1 MLFWVNCFPLPP
13 SANKQ
18 LASVR
23 GRHIK
28 TAVARRFDEKIMHLK
43 SMRQA
48 EWTTIEKSFRPFLKD
63 HVIRV
68 DQYFVFHKD
77 RIFTK
82 TKQAKD
88 WVHQLDHLNFNKASE
103 DGLVKCIGIDDKFFF
118 SGHKEKVWCE
128 DPKQEQIIFRLSL
141 TKPRSILDVYH
152 AQELDRIS

>member
-1 MLFWVNCFPLPP
+1 MPP

-23 GRHIK
+23 GRQIK
-28 TAVARRFDEKIMHLK
+28 TAHARRFDEKIEALK
-43 SMRQA
+43 LMRRA
-48 EWTTIEKSFRPFLKD
+48 EWVTIQKTLTPFLKD

-82 TKQAKD
+82 TKQARD
-88 WVHQLDHLNFNKASE
+88 WVHQLDHLNYNKASE

-128 DPKQEQIIFRLSL
+128 LPTQEQIIFRLSL

-152 AQELDRIS
+152 AQDLDRGP